1 MSRNTTEYCTLIK
14 ATSQLTRAVRNDL
27 VQLSVELVANQL
39 ITVDKGEELR
49 NRNVDVMERA
59 AELVALV
66 TNKVEQD
73 KKNYYTF
80 VRILIDRR
88 TTYEKVLEVLE
99 PVYTTGIQ
107 LSVPYIETLMP

>member
-1 MSRNTTEYCTLIK
+1 MSRNNTEYCTLIE
-14 ATSQLTRAVRNDL
+14 ATGQLTRAVKNDL

-80 VRILIDRR
+80 VRILMDHKL
-88 TTYEKVLEVLE
+88 TYEEVLKVLE
-99 PVYTTGIQ
+99 PVFTSGI
-107 LSVPYIETLMP
+107 SS

>member
-1 MSRNTTEYCTLIK
+1 MSRSTTEYFTLIK
-14 ATSQLTRAVRNDL
+14 ATGQLTRAVKNDL
-27 VQLSVELVANQL
+27 VHLSVELVANQL

-80 VRILIDRR
+80 VRILIGYRI
-88 TTYEKVLEVLE
+88 TYGKVLEVLE
-99 PVYTTGIQ
+99 PVYNTGGYFCYSIID
-107 LSVPYIETLMP
+107 LY